1 MNSLTAFAGRLG
13 GKRRN
18 RYLAESGYGSCFLKF
33 VLFASAIVNTLFRM
47 RTVRPIISLAEFS
60 LSLNSQTLEEPKLA
74 KLSMFLAA
82 STPIEVQMD
91 E

>member
-1 MNSLTAFAGRLG
+1 MNSLTAFVERLG
-13 GKRRN
+13 GRRRN

-47 RTVRPIISLAEFS
+47 TTVRPIISFVELS
-60 LSLNSQTLEEPKLA
+60 LSLNSQILEEPKLA
-74 KLSMFLAA
+74 KLSKFFAA